1 MRARPLTLAAFA
13 LITSSACGDSSTEP
27 EVGPP
32 TQIVVVAGASQTGVF
47 RQPTAIVPKVLVTDA
62 QNRPVPGVTVS
73 FTLSAGAGTL
83 GANTASTDANGNA
96 TPGAWTLGSTF
107 GEKVLT
113 ATVTGL
119 PPVTFNASAIAPD
132 AGILAFNLTDPANDT
147 TGQGAA
153 GMPKAHDLLSF
164 RGDFKRDSLI
174 LTLTFAGPVMP
185 TNSGDPLAITGSVEF
200 DIDDSAATGASPFAN
215 LFGGTA
221 NLGVEYLIA
230 VGTSP
235 ATMFSATGSRT
246 VPSSL
251 SGSTI
256 VVRIPMQMLGN
267 DDGNFGMVGVI
278 GTPDRPTDL
287 FPNTGS
293 TAVRPTEGVALRI
306 RPLQGVTSVIQQPAA
321 DWRDMTY
328 RR

>member
-1 MRARPLTLAAFA
+1 MCARPLTLAALA
-13 LITSSACGDSSTEP
+13 LIASSACGDSSTEP

-32 TQIVVVAGASQTGVF
+32 AQVVVVAGASQTGVF

-62 QNRPVPGVTVS
+62 QNRPVPGVTVA

-83 GANTASTDANGNA
+83 GAASAVTDANGNA

-174 LTLTFAGPVMP
+174 LRLTFSGPVMP
-185 TNSGDPLAITGSVEF
+185 SNSGDPLAVSGSIDF
-200 DIDDSAATGASPFAN
+200 DIDDNAATGVSPRAN

-221 NLGVEYLIA
+221 NLGVEYILV

-235 ATMFSATGSRT
+235 AVMVSAAGTRS
-246 VPSSL
+246 VPSSVT
-251 SGSTI
+251 GSTI
-256 VVRIPMQMLGN
+256 VVRIPMQMFAN

-278 GTPDRPTDL
+278 GTFDRPTDV

-293 TAVRPTEGVALRI
+293 TVVRPTDGAALRVRATQDI
-306 RPLQGVTSVIQQPAA
+306 TSDIMRPRAR
-321 DWRDMTY
+321 WREVTY